1 MRVTAF
7 LNPYSAGPERDLDN
21 IEFTI
26 QQAVEADAAGFA
38 SVLLTEHH
46 FSGVNGYGDPY
57 LMAARLAGE
66 VNRAYLGIAV
76 ATVPYHH
83 PLRLVEY
90 ANLLDNLTAGRL
102 LFGLGAGGVS
112 AAEWDGFG
120 LDREQRREITEQRI
134 DAMLRA
140 WGHTPGGDPVD
151 VGTDWDKGVLTGR
164 LMPASYRRP
173 HPLLARATA
182 SDVTIRQTGRR
193 GWPVLFGLV
202 PTPAQ
207 IALYREGL
215 ELGGHDEATCQR
227 CWDWVA
233 HTKYVVVGD
242 TDKEAWELARPA
254 AEALAARHGH
264 LTKRV
269 GEDSRETNIFASAE
283 DLIARSMIIGSPE
296 TVRDGFLQARED
308 TGLNHVRTWF
318 KFGQISRELAERS
331 FRLFADEVLPALE
344 PEQFPADA
352 EDPRTS
358 SLAAS
363 L

>member
-7 LNPYSAGPERDLDN
+7 LNPYSAGPERDLEN

-66 VNRAYLGIAV
+66 VKRAYLGIAV

-83 PLRLVEY
+83 PLRLIEY
-90 ANLLDNLTAGRL
+90 ANLLDNLTEGRL

-112 AAEWDGFG
+112 PAEWDGFG

-140 WGHTPGGDPVD
+140 WAHEPGGDPVD
-151 VGTDWDKGVLTGR
+151 VATDWDTGTLSGR

-182 SDVTIRQTGRR
+182 SDVTIRQTGQR

-207 IALYREGL
+207 IELYREGL
-215 ELGGHDEATCQR
+215 ELGGHDAATCRR

-233 HTKYVVVGD
+233 HTKYVVVGE
-242 TDKEAWELARPA
+242 TDQEAWDQARPA

-269 GEDSRETNIFASAE
+269 GEDSKVTNIFESAE
-283 DLIARSMIIGSPE
+283 DFMARTMLIGSPD

-308 TGLNHVRTWF
+308 TGLDHVRTWF
-318 KFGQISRELAERS
+318 KFGLIGRELAERS
-331 FRLFADEVLPALE
+331 FTLFADEVLPALD
-344 PEQFPADA
+344 PEQFPDDADA
-352 EDPRTS
+352 ARD
-358 SLAAS
+358 AS
-363 L
+363 VGARA